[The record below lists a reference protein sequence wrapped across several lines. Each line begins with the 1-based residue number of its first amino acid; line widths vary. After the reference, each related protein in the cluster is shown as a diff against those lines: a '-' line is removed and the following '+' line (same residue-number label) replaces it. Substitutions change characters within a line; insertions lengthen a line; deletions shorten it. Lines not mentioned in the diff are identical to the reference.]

1 MRWCRWPWRK
11 RPTCLLASLAASLMT
26 QLSVVIG
33 QAHYFSR
40 LSVARKLLK
49 ASVLTDSLL
58 AMRFEESDVLEQNDG
73 SAGF

>member
-1 MRWCRWPWRK
+1 
-11 RPTCLLASLAASLMT
+11 MT